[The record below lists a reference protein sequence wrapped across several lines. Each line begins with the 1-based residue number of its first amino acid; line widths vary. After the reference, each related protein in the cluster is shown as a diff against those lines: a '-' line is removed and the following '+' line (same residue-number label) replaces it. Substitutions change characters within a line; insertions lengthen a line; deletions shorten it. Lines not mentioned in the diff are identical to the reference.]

1 MKTLST
7 KLSQLVARRDSR
19 VVVFVLTIAMFIIS
33 AGAPEASGG
42 VGM

>member
-33 AGAPEASGG
+33 AGAPEATGG
-42 VGM
+42 VGL